1 MKIIFTSNSLIFY
14 NVIEMIHIYPTYI
27 HSKNLTPYF
36 YSFHWKVCFNWVLF
50 LKYTDRP
57 MKLLSLQIFWLWH
70 NTKSFCWF
78 CGQYLRGRYTM
89 QNYHCNFFFIDQ
101 CNWQT
106 YCILKQHHFGDVSV
120 GHLRSFAKPVLLCE
134 ILGTPIYLLQ
144 WHNIY
149 R

>member
-89 QNYHCNFFFIDQ
+89 QNYHCNFFLLTSAIDRPIVFWNNTTLGM
-101 CNWQT
+101 CLLAI
-106 YCILKQHHFGDVSV
+106 YD
-120 GHLRSFAKPVLLCE
+120 HLRNQFYSAKS
-134 ILGTPIYLLQ
+134 
-144 WHNIY
+144 
-149 R
+149 